1 VLDRTGELTYFCGI
15 KANTKHQK
23 HQKMGKIIALIHMS
37 LDGYTADVDGKID
50 WIVMNEEISDYV
62 TELRQG
68 AVGTIYGRKTY
79 QIMESYWPNVPAMPD
94 LPEWQ
99 KDYAEWVNKA
109 LKVVVSKTLPGTSWN
124 NSLLITDNVGEEV
137 RKVKQEA
144 KGNLLLLASA
154 TLVATLLPMGLI
166 DEIGINLNPIILGS
180 GMEYFKEAR
189 DRVPL
194 ELMETR
200 NFNRGVVGLRYK
212 VIK

>member
-1 VLDRTGELTYFCGI
+1 
-15 KANTKHQK
+15 
-23 HQKMGKIIALIHMS
+23 MGKIIALIHMS

-79 QIMESYWPNVPAMPD
+79 QIMESYWPNVPKMPD

-99 KDYAEWVNKA
+99 QDYAEWVNKA
-109 LKVVVSKTLPGTSWN
+109 LKVVVSKTLSGTTWD
-124 NSLLITDNVGEEV
+124 NSLLIKDNIGEEV

-154 TLVATLLPMGLI
+154 TLAATLLPMGLI
-166 DEIGINLNPIILGS
+166 DEIGININPIILGS

-194 ELMETR
+194 KLLETR
-200 NFNRGVVGLRYK
+200 NFSRGVVGLRYQ

>member
-1 VLDRTGELTYFCGI
+1 
-15 KANTKHQK
+15 
-23 HQKMGKIIALIHMS
+23 MGKIIALIHMS

-94 LPEWQ
+94 LPQWQ
-99 KDYAEWVNKA
+99 KDYAEWVNEG
-109 LKVVVSKTLPGTSWN
+109 LKVVVSKTLSGTTWN
-124 NSLLITDNVGEEV
+124 NTVLISDNVGEEV
-137 RKVKQEA
+137 RKIKQEA
-144 KGNLLLLASA
+144 KGNLLLLASS
-154 TLVATLLPMGLI
+154 TLMATLLPMGLI
-166 DEIGINLNPIILGS
+166 DELCITLNPIILGS

-189 DRVPL
+189 DKVPL
-194 ELMETR
+194 KLTETR
-200 NFNRGVVGLRYK
+200 NFNRGVVGLRYQ